1 VALRE
6 LFAFAERATR
16 RLLVAMPAGETREA
30 FLGALENDVEVLLAE
45 TAETTRELMPRADA
59 LVVDARLPGIG
70 PEDVLEVMEQ
80 RPGAIQ
86 LPVVLLRD
94 GRDGREGDD
103 ESPWQRRHAGFALY
117 ETDKLTGLLAHAA
130 FALHRSPVS
139 MSETERSAVEGAHG
153 AQHAL
158 MGKKALIVD
167 DDMRNIFALATVLAD
182 EGMVIVSAHNGREAI
197 RIVETDPSIDI
208 VLMDIMMPDMDGMET
223 MKHIR
228 KLPGGRELP
237 MVAVTAKA
245 MKGDRQ
251 KCIEAGAWD
260 YISKPVDPSHLL
272 AVLRGWLC
280 L

>member
-1 VALRE
+1 
-6 LFAFAERATR
+6 
-16 RLLVAMPAGETREA
+16 
-30 FLGALENDVEVLLAE
+30 
-45 TAETTRELMPRADA
+45 
-59 LVVDARLPGIG
+59 VVDARLPGIG

-80 RPGAIQ
+80 RPGALQ
-86 LPVVLLRD
+86 LPVVLY
-94 GRDGREGDD
+94 REAGV
-103 ESPWQRRHAGFALY
+103 ETAWERRHTGFALY
-117 ETDKLTGLLAHAA
+117 EADRVEGLLAHAA
-130 FALHRSPVS
+130 FALHRSPAS
-139 MSETERSAVEGAHG
+139 MSDAERAAVEGAHG

-158 MGKKALIVD
+158 VGKKALIVD

-197 RIVETDPSIDI
+197 RIVETDPDIDI

-228 KLPGGRELP
+228 RLPAGRELP

-260 YISKPVDPSHLL
+260 YISKPVDPTHLL